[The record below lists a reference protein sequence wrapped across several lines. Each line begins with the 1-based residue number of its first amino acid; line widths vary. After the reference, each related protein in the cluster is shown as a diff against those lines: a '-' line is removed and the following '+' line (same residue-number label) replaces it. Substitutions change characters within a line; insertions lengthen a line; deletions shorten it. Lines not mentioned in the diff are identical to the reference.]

1 MDSKTIIK
9 RLDALQAALRPLPT
23 FAEFSAQ
30 WGSMDELSKSL
41 ILHDLSVE
49 EYAGDKY
56 IMTIGNYLKMMD
68 VKVEPSFSLSAK
80 GKELTGDE
88 P

>member
-1 MDSKTIIK
+1 MDSKAILK
-9 RLDALQAALRPLPT
+9 RLDALRATLRPLPT
-23 FAEFSAQ
+23 FEEFLAQ
-30 WGSMDELSKSL
+30 WSRMDELSKSL

-68 VKVEPSFSLSAK
+68 IEVEPSYSLREAA
-80 GKELTGDE
+80 KELTSDA
-88 P
+88 